1 MNCDKAHFWV
11 VTLSTV
17 LCTLQVHSSRLIT
30 LLLPAVLRFRGL
42 VKPWSWSRMKSHYMR
57 VTAALFAPY
66 CYYAIFGIVF
76 AWRTTSKTYASLF
89 KIHLSFFNCFGSK
102 ASAVFKGVRLFMTR
116 TLPTDIWPST
126 KGPCIVGVKHRIDL
140 CLVWGD
146 EASRATHLLNCI
158 VWLHSCVCW
167 RGQRETWVVADVGLS
182 ADELDKVGEWWEMDL
197 LLCLVITTTRDP
209 FFLATEWQ
217 LLYCGYK
224 ASSSIQAS

>member
-11 VTLSTV
+11 VTLYTV

-102 ASAVFKGVRLFMTR
+102 ASAVFKGVGLLWIGHCLLTSG
-116 TLPTDIWPST
+116 LAL
-126 KGPCIVGVKHRIDL
+126 GVP
-140 CLVWGD
+140 VSS
-146 EASRATHLLNCI
+146 E
-158 VWLHSCVCW
+158 
-167 RGQRETWVVADVGLS
+167 
-182 ADELDKVGEWWEMDL
+182 
-197 LLCLVITTTRDP
+197 
-209 FFLATEWQ
+209 
-217 LLYCGYK
+217 
-224 ASSSIQAS
+224 SSIEETSVLCEEMKLLELLIFLTVLFGFILVSAEEDREKLGSLRM